1 MNDIIAE
8 VEKKVK
14 QKEAIKQRINHLE
27 QLKMSGHLEFQEID
41 IIDTEIKKLEVQIGK
56 QDKKPFEEL
65 DSFLDKFDLDVEL
78 VQNAIFEYLYD
89 KFIVENEITMF
100 AAKASTGKSHTAVGL
115 ANHAAK
121 NGKRVV
127 YFDGDNGISTIKERG
142 IHLLKNKY
150 GKQQFRYFHESKA
163 SKSQMLSIVD
173 KLTKTDL
180 TGTFIVFDSIKNFIT
195 GDRDKNK
202 DVSKTM
208 DILKSLRR
216 QGATILFLHHTSRPT
231 KDLEELRYAGSSAW
245 EEDTSNAFILKRND
259 YKNTFIFVPFKARVG
274 DLQEIAF
281 TYCSDTHTLTKV
293 DIDWAKETEEHEAI
307 KDEIIEFLKNQNEK
321 PTYSQIMKYLIDQGY
336 SNKDKNNEV
345 IQSGKDK
352 HWKATKIKDKNNRD
366 FYELIGIDKSKETK
380 IEIVY
385 EDNSQISQISHINSD
400 KSYSRDTK
408 GKEVLS
414 DKSSIYSDRSQNMN
428 IDMPMI
434 L

>member
-1 MNDIIAE
+1 MSDIIAE

-27 QLKMSGHLEFQEID
+27 QLKMSGHLEFEEID

-78 VQNAIFEYLYD
+78 VQNTVFKYLFD
-89 KFIVENEITMF
+89 NLIVENEITMF

-150 GKQQFRYFHESKA
+150 GKQQFRYFHESRA
-163 SKSQMLSIVD
+163 SKSQMLTIID
-173 KLTKTDL
+173 KMTKTDL
-180 TGTFIVFDSIKNFIT
+180 TGTFIIFDSIKNFIT

-259 YKNTFIFVPFKARVG
+259 HRNTFIFTPFKARVG

-293 DIDWAKETEEHEAI
+293 HTDWAKETEEHEAI
-307 KDEIIEFLKNQNEK
+307 KNEIIEFLKNQNEK
-321 PTYSQIMKYLIDQGY
+321 PSYSQIMKYLIDQGY

-352 HWKATKIKDKNNRD
+352 HWKATKTKENNRD
-366 FYELIGIDKSKETK
+366 FYELIGIDNSETK

-385 EDNSQISQISHINSD
+385 ENNSKISKISPISSD

-414 DKSSIYSDRSQNMN
+414 DRSSIYSDRSQNMN
-428 IDMPMI
+428 IDMPSI

>member
-1 MNDIIAE
+1 MSDIIAE

-27 QLKMSGHLEFQEID
+27 QLKMSGHLEFEEID

-78 VQNAIFEYLYD
+78 VQNTVFKYLFD
-89 KFIVENEITMF
+89 NLIVENEITMF

-150 GKQQFRYFHESKA
+150 GKQQFRYFHESRA
-163 SKSQMLSIVD
+163 SKSQMLTIID
-173 KLTKTDL
+173 KMTKTDL
-180 TGTFIVFDSIKNFIT
+180 TGTFIIFDSIKNFIT

-259 YKNTFIFVPFKARVG
+259 HRNTFIFTPFKARVG

-293 DIDWAKETEEHEAI
+293 HIDWAKETEEHEAI

-352 HWKATKIKDKNNRD
+352 HWKATKTKENNRD
-366 FYELIGIDKSKETK
+366 FYELIGIDNSETK

-385 EDNSQISQISHINSD
+385 ENNSKISKISPISSD

-414 DKSSIYSDRSQNMN
+414 DRSSIYLDRSQNMN
-428 IDMPMI
+428 IDMPSI

>member
-1 MNDIIAE
+1 MSDIIAE

-27 QLKMSGHLEFQEID
+27 QLKMSGHLEFEEID

-78 VQNAIFEYLYD
+78 VQNTVFKYLFD
-89 KFIVENEITMF
+89 NLIVENEITMF

-150 GKQQFRYFHESKA
+150 GKQQFRYFHESRA
-163 SKSQMLSIVD
+163 SKSQMLTIID
-173 KLTKTDL
+173 KMTKTDL
-180 TGTFIVFDSIKNFIT
+180 TGTFIIFDSIKNFIT

-259 YKNTFIFVPFKARVG
+259 HRNTFIFTPFKARVG

-352 HWKATKIKDKNNRD
+352 HWKATKTKENNRD
-366 FYELIGIDKSKETK
+366 FYELIGIDNSETK

-385 EDNSQISQISHINSD
+385 ENNSKISKISPISSD

-414 DKSSIYSDRSQNMN
+414 DRSSIYSDRSQNMN
-428 IDMPMI
+428 IDMPSI

>member
-1 MNDIIAE
+1 MSDIIAE

-41 IIDTEIKKLEVQIGK
+41 IIDSEIKKLEVQIGK

-65 DSFLDKFDLDVEL
+65 DSFLDQFDLDVEL
-78 VQNAIFEYLYD
+78 VQNVVFKYIFD
-89 KFIVENEITMF
+89 KFIVENETTMV
-100 AAKASTGKSHTAVGL
+100 AAPPARGKSNTAIGL
-115 ANHAAK
+115 SNHAAK
-121 NGKRVV
+121 IGKKII
-127 YFDGDNGISTIKERG
+127 YFDGDNGLATLKDRG
-142 IHLLKNKY
+142 IHLLKKQY
-150 GKQQFRYFHESKA
+150 GKQFRYIHESNA
-163 SKSQMLSIVD
+163 TKSQMLNIID

-293 DIDWAKETEEHEAI
+293 DIDWAKETEEHEVI
-307 KDEIIEFLKNQNEK
+307 RDEIIEFLKNQNEK

-336 SNKDKNNEV
+336 SNKDKTNEV

-352 HWKATKIKDKNNRD
+352 HWKATKIKEKNNRD

-385 EDNSQISQISHINSD
+385 EDNSQIGKISHINSD

-414 DKSSIYSDRSQNMN
+414 DKSSIYLDRSQNMN